1 MDYSDI
7 EWFALLMN
15 RDHAVIF
22 EIAPKNHILG
32 SFVDYDV
39 YSISSKG
46 SLPIIV
52 DIMINTL
59 LYKYLE
65 C

>member
-1 MDYSDI
+1 MDYPDI

-32 SFVDYDV
+32 SFVDYV
-39 YSISSKG
+39 GYSISSKG
-46 SLPIIV
+46 SLPIIA

-59 LYKYLE
+59 LHKYLE